1 MDIDQLFEITK
12 LPVKSKQRSN
22 IPKNAI
28 YPQLN
33 TTEDKDLIQDSVQ
46 SIYLIAILNEQT
58 TNLAV
63 YESDAEYFNEIFFI
77 HVHMREKD
85 KEEKVFNILTSIF
98 PYPII
103 VVFNFEEY
111 STIHTGKYD
120 KRLINGV
127 PSVKVTKSYS
137 SKKYSEQEMNQLFER
152 INLNQLTQRNFKELY
167 LWIQE
172 NILGDT
178 LNFVAQENSKP
189 VLLSAD
195 ERDEI
200 NQLEKDIDRLKIEI
214 KREEQINKII
224 PLQYELNKK
233 KKQLEQ
239 ITKRGE

>member
-1 MDIDQLFEITK
+1 MNIDQLFEITK

-33 TTEDKDLIQDSVQ
+33 KTEDKDLIQDSVQ
-46 SIYLIAILNEQT
+46 SIYLLAILNEQT

-63 YESDAEYFNEIFFI
+63 YESDTEYFNEIFFI

-85 KEEKVFNILTSIF
+85 KEEKVFNILTRVF

-103 VVFNFEEY
+103 VVFNFE
-111 STIHTGKYD
+111 SLSSIHTGKYG
-120 KRLINGV
+120 KRMLSGV
-127 PSVKVTKSYS
+127 PSVKVINTYS
-137 SKKYSEQEMNQLFER
+137 SMKYSEKEMIQLFKR
-152 INLNQLTQRNFKELY
+152 IKLNQLSQRNFKELY
-167 LWIQE
+167 VWIQE

-178 LNFVAQENSKP
+178 LTFEDEDNHGP
-189 VLLSAD
+189 ILLSAD

-200 NQLEKDIDRLKIEI
+200 NQLKKDIARLKKEL
-214 KREEQINKII
+214 KREDQINKII
-224 PLQYELNKK
+224 PLQYELNNK

>member
-1 MDIDQLFEITK
+1 VCSSDL
-12 LPVKSKQRSN
+12 
-22 IPKNAI
+22 
-28 YPQLN
+28 
-33 TTEDKDLIQDSVQ
+33 TEDKDLIQDSVQ
-46 SIYLIAILNEQT
+46 SIYLLAILNEQT

-77 HVHMREKD
+77 HVHIREKD
-85 KEEKVFNILTSIF
+85 KEEKVFNILTRIF

-127 PSVKVTKSYS
+127 LSVKVTKTYS

-152 INLNQLTQRNFKELY
+152 INLNQITQRNFKELY

-178 LNFVAQENSKP
+178 LNFGVQENSEP

-195 ERDEI
+195 GRDEI
-200 NQLEKDIDRLKIEI
+200 NQLEKDIDRLRKEI
-214 KREEQINKII
+214 KREDQINKII
-224 PLQYELNKK
+224 PLQYELNNKK
-233 KKQLEQ
+233 ERLKKL
-239 ITKRGE
+239 IKRGE

>member
-1 MDIDQLFEITK
+1 MNIDQLFEITK
-12 LPVKSKQRSN
+12 LPLKSKQRSN

-33 TTEDKDLIQDSVQ
+33 KTEDKDLIQDSVQ
-46 SIYLIAILNEQT
+46 SIYLLAILNEQT

-85 KEEKVFNILTSIF
+85 KEEKVFNILTRVF

-103 VVFNFEEY
+103 VVFNFESL
-111 STIHTGKYD
+111 STIYTGKYG
-120 KRLINGV
+120 KRMVSGV
-127 PSVKVTKSYS
+127 PSVKIISTYS
-137 SKKYSEQEMNQLFER
+137 SKVYSEQEMIQLFEQ
-152 INLNQLTQRNFKELY
+152 IDLNQLTQRNFKELY
-167 LWIQE
+167 VWIQE

-178 LNFVAQENSKP
+178 LELEDKVTNEP

-200 NQLEKDIDRLKIEI
+200 NQLEKDIVRLKKEI
-214 KREEQINKII
+214 KRENQINKVI
-224 PLQYELNKK
+224 PLQYKLNNI

-239 ITKRGE
+239 ITLRGE

>member
-33 TTEDKDLIQDSVQ
+33 KTEDKDLIQDSVQ
-46 SIYLIAILNEQT
+46 SIYLLAILNEQT
-58 TNLAV
+58 TNLVV
-63 YESDAEYFNEIFFI
+63 YESDTEYFNEIFFI

-85 KEEKVFNILTSIF
+85 KEEKVFNILTRIF

-103 VVFNFEEY
+103 VVFNFE
-111 STIHTGKYD
+111 SLSSIHTGKYG
-120 KRLINGV
+120 KRMLSGV
-127 PSVKVTKSYS
+127 PSVKVINTYS
-137 SKKYSEQEMNQLFER
+137 SMKYSEKEMIQLFKR
-152 INLNQLTQRNFKELY
+152 IKLNQLSQRNFKELY
-167 LWIQE
+167 VWIQE

-178 LNFVAQENSKP
+178 LTFEDEDNHGP
-189 VLLSAD
+189 ILLSAD

-200 NQLEKDIDRLKIEI
+200 NQLKKDIARLKKEL
-214 KREEQINKII
+214 KREDQINKII
-224 PLQYELNKK
+224 PLQYELNNK

>member
-85 KEEKVFNILTSIF
+85 KEEKVFNILTRIF

>member
-33 TTEDKDLIQDSVQ
+33 KTEDKDLIQDSVQ
-46 SIYLIAILNEQT
+46 SIYLLAILNEQT

-63 YESDAEYFNEIFFI
+63 YESDTEYFNEIFFI

-85 KEEKVFNILTSIF
+85 KEEKVFNILTRVF

-103 VVFNFEEY
+103 VVFNFE
-111 STIHTGKYD
+111 SLSSIHTGKYG
-120 KRLINGV
+120 KRMLSGV
-127 PSVKVTKSYS
+127 PSVKVINTYS
-137 SKKYSEQEMNQLFER
+137 SMKYSEKEMIQLFKR
-152 INLNQLTQRNFKELY
+152 IKLNQLSQRNFKELY
-167 LWIQE
+167 VWIQE

-178 LNFVAQENSKP
+178 LTFEDEDNHGP
-189 VLLSAD
+189 ILLSAV
-195 ERDEI
+195 ERDKI
-200 NQLEKDIDRLKIEI
+200 NQLKKDIARLKKEL
-214 KREEQINKII
+214 KREDQINKII
-224 PLQYELNKK
+224 PLQYELNNK

>member
-33 TTEDKDLIQDSVQ
+33 KTEDKDLIQDSVQ
-46 SIYLIAILNEQT
+46 SIYLLAILNEQT

-63 YESDAEYFNEIFFI
+63 YESDTEYFNEIFFI

-85 KEEKVFNILTSIF
+85 KEEKVFNILTRVF

-103 VVFNFEEY
+103 VVFNFE
-111 STIHTGKYD
+111 SLSSIHTGKYG
-120 KRLINGV
+120 KRMLSGV
-127 PSVKVTKSYS
+127 PSVKVINTYS
-137 SKKYSEQEMNQLFER
+137 SMKYSEKEMIQLFKR
-152 INLNQLTQRNFKELY
+152 IKLNQLSQRNFKELY
-167 LWIQE
+167 VWIQE

-178 LNFVAQENSKP
+178 LTFEDEDNHGP
-189 VLLSAD
+189 ILLSAD

-200 NQLEKDIDRLKIEI
+200 NQLKKDIARLKKEL
-214 KREEQINKII
+214 KREDQINKII
-224 PLQYELNKK
+224 PLQYELNNK

>member
-46 SIYLIAILNEQT
+46 SIYLLAILNEQT

-63 YESDAEYFNEIFFI
+63 YESDTEYFNEIFFI

-85 KEEKVFNILTSIF
+85 KEEKVFNILTRIF

-103 VVFNFEEY
+103 VVFNFE
-111 STIHTGKYD
+111 SLSSIHTGKYG
-120 KRLINGV
+120 KRMLSGV
-127 PSVKVTKSYS
+127 PSVKVINTYS
-137 SKKYSEQEMNQLFER
+137 SMKYSEKEMIQLFKR
-152 INLNQLTQRNFKELY
+152 IKLNQLSQRNFKELY
-167 LWIQE
+167 VWIQE

-178 LNFVAQENSKP
+178 LTFEDEDNHGP
-189 VLLSAD
+189 ILLSAD

-200 NQLEKDIDRLKIEI
+200 NQLKKDIARLKKEL
-214 KREEQINKII
+214 KREDQINKII
-224 PLQYELNKK
+224 PLQYELNNK

>member
-1 MDIDQLFEITK
+1 M
-12 LPVKSKQRSN
+12 
-22 IPKNAI
+22 
-28 YPQLN
+28 
-33 TTEDKDLIQDSVQ
+33 IQDSVQ
-46 SIYLIAILNEQT
+46 SIYLLAILNEET

-85 KEEKVFNILTSIF
+85 KEEKVFNILTRVF
-98 PYPII
+98 PYPIV

-127 PSVKVTKSYS
+127 PSVKVTKTYS

-167 LWIQE
+167 IWIQE

-178 LNFVAQENSKP
+178 LSFKDKDNHNHELI
-189 VLLSAD
+189 LLSAD

-200 NQLEKDIDRLKIEI
+200 NQLEKDIDRLSKEI
-214 KREEQINKII
+214 KKEGQINKII
-224 PLQYELNKK
+224 PLQYELNNKK
-233 KKQLEQ
+233 KRFEQ
-239 ITKRGE
+239 ITQRGE

>member
-1 MDIDQLFEITK
+1 
-12 LPVKSKQRSN
+12 
-22 IPKNAI
+22 
-28 YPQLN
+28 N
-33 TTEDKDLIQDSVQ
+33 T
-46 SIYLIAILNEQT
+46 
-58 TNLAV
+58 
-63 YESDAEYFNEIFFI
+63 EYFNEIFLI
-77 HVHMREKD
+77 HVHMREKA
-85 KEEKVFNILTSIF
+85 KEEKIFNLLTHIF
-98 PYPII
+98 PYPIV

-127 PSVKVTKSYS
+127 PSVKVTKTYS

-167 LWIQE
+167 IWIQE

-178 LNFVAQENSKP
+178 LNFEAQENSEP

-200 NQLEKDIDRLKIEI
+200 NQLEKDIERLK
-214 KREEQINKII
+214 RELKKEDQINKII
-224 PLQYELNKK
+224 PLQYELNNK

-239 ITKRGE
+239 ITKREE